1 MFDCTDIGTDPVTM
15 KRCKICKSA
24 YSRIE
29 ISSVSHIFKWHKH
42 IKAHTPLLS
51 VKYRSLCKC
60 YPKFVSRKVSV
71 STSRMS
77 IPTFT
82 TVSAQSRGFCK
93 APLEFCWMFR
103 SRFIKDL
110 FSKGSEIP
118 KFERFHL
125 ISLFNLD
132 WDIIFKQTSWKCP
145 IYVPSSPESVP
156 AFGWMFVYSFV
167 AVTLWLS
174 RC

>member
-1 MFDCTDIGTDPVTM
+1 MFDYTDIGTDPVTM

-24 YSRIE
+24 YSRIKVT
-29 ISSVSHIFKWHKH
+29 SVSCISKRHKH
-42 IKAHTPLLS
+42 VKAHIPLVS
-51 VKYRSLCKC
+51 VKYSSLCKW
-60 YPKFVSRKVSV
+60 YPKYVSRKASA

-77 IPTFT
+77 TPTFT
-82 TVSAQSRGFCK
+82 MASVQSHGFCK
-93 APLEFCWMFR
+93 ALLEFCWMFR

-110 FSKGSEIP
+110 FYKGSEIP

-125 ISLFNLD
+125 FNFA
-132 WDIIFKQTSWKCP
+132 WDPIFKETSWKRP
-145 IYVPSSPESVP
+145 VYVPSSPKESIP